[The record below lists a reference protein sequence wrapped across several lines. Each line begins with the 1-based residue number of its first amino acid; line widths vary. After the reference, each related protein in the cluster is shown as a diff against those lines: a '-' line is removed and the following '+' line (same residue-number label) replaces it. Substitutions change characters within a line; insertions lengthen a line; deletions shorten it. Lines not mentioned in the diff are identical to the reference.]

1 MWFSKIEQNSKGYII
16 MKFLRC
22 KVCGKIVAMVN
33 DCSSCPTKC
42 CGEAMEEIIP
52 NTSDGAA
59 EKHVPVIKV
68 DGNHVV
74 VEVGSVAHP
83 MLDVHYIE
91 WIALQTDKGNQ
102 RQQLKPGDAP
112 RAEFALLPG
121 EKVVAAYAYCNLH
134 SLFKA

>member
-1 MWFSKIEQNSKGYII
+1 

-102 RQQLKPGDAP
+102 RKQLKKPIT
-112 RAEFALLPG
+112 F
-121 EKVVAAYAYCNLH
+121 
-134 SLFKA
+134 

>member
-1 MWFSKIEQNSKGYII
+1 
-16 MKFLRC
+16 MKFFKC
-22 KVCGKIVAMVN
+22 EVCGKMIAMVN
-33 DCSSCPTKC
+33 DVSCCPTKC
-42 CGEAMEEIIP
+42 CGEPMKEIVP

-59 EKHVPVIKV
+59 EKHVPVVKV
-68 DGNHVV
+68 EGNHVV

-83 MLDVHYIE
+83 MVEAHYIE
-91 WIALQTDKGNQ
+91 WIALETNMGNQ
-102 RQQLKPGDAP
+102 RKQLKPNEAP

>member
-1 MWFSKIEQNSKGYII
+1 

-22 KVCGKIVAMVN
+22 EVCGKIVAMVN

-42 CGEAMEEIIP
+42 CGEAMKEIVP
-52 NTSDGAA
+52 NTSDGAH

-68 DGNHVV
+68 EGNKVV

-83 MLDVHYIE
+83 MIEAHYIE
-91 WIALQTDKGNQ
+91 WIALETNKGNQ
-102 RQQLKPGDAP
+102 RKKLKPGDAP
-112 RAEFALLPG
+112 KAEFALLDG

>member
-1 MWFSKIEQNSKGYII
+1 

-22 KVCGKIVAMVN
+22 DVCGKIVAMVN

-42 CGEAMEEIIP
+42 CGEAMKEIIP

-68 DGNHVV
+68 DGKHVV

-91 WIALQTDKGNQ
+91 WIALETNKGNQ
-102 RQQLKPGDAP
+102 RKQLKPGDAP
-112 RAEFALLPG
+112 RAEFALLDD